1 MHSVLR
7 LPYGQAPRASTVA
20 EVRVKVPE
28 RANSSRWFELIMLT
42 AFGALVV
49 LTGRAMAQ
57 QQEVSTP
64 ILSSGLQGAVPTP
77 TETIENFTLRAAA
90 EAGFDTGLPPIESI
104 DAEADIRPFLAP
116 GVPKDLTRAALRRAW
131 STDPAIRDFIG
142 LSENSWNFNAPSGI
156 AGFASVTTGDT
167 QRALPKDPE
176 SSNPERLAAR
186 PSTQDQMPGVTSG
199 AVRPPGS
206 APLK

>member
-1 MHSVLR
+1 MCSVLR
-7 LPYGQAPRASTVA
+7 LLFNHARRASTVA
-20 EVRVKVPE
+20 EVRKEIPDGAT
-28 RANSSRWFELIMLT
+28 RLRCFELIMLT
-42 AFGALVV
+42 AFGVLVV
-49 LTGRAMAQ
+49 LTSRAMAQ

-64 ILSSGLQGAVPTP
+64 ILSSGLHGAIPAPTQD
-77 TETIENFTLRAAA
+77 IEKFTLHAAA

-176 SSNPERLAAR
+176 SLNPERPAAR

-199 AVRPPGS
+199 VVRPPGS
-206 APLK
+206 ASRK